1 MGRNRRRVGRHPIT
15 PLVRLRGR
23 VLKRNVWS
31 MRIVIFISL
40 CVLALVASVV
50 AAESEKSFQTIVVTD
65 EQPAQRSIFLVD
77 YNADF
82 AWVAQHFGDHRDFG
96 GNTKPGVFVHSHA
109 HNRWLQILRVSTA
122 GAKFGKSPDNAMI
135 QAPWDFTSLAAK
147 KFVPLPLP
155 DAGKWTPLHLPDKVV
170 YDAARNVFILY
181 FDSSQ
186 NSDSMTSTLII
197 SKSDLN
203 EAFDAYYGRRR

>member
-1 MGRNRRRVGRHPIT
+1 
-15 PLVRLRGR
+15 
-23 VLKRNVWS
+23 
-31 MRIVIFISL
+31 MRIATFISL
-40 CVLALVASVV
+40 FVLALVASVAV
-50 AAESEKSFQTIVVTD
+50 AEGEKTFHTIVVTD
-65 EQPAQRSIFLVD
+65 EQPAQRSNFLVD

-109 HNRWLQILRVSTA
+109 HNGWLHILRVNTA

-170 YDAARNVFILY
+170 YDAARDVFVLY
-181 FDSSQ
+181 FDSSE
-186 NSDSMTSTLII
+186 NIDSMTTTLII
-197 SKSDLN
+197 SRSDLKQ
-203 EAFDAYYGRRR
+203 AFDAYYGTRR